1 MIVLWRHK
9 IDVIGRGPVKDVL
22 ERHKQVGHVRPEHT
36 RDVPESGNG
45 RNRPGAT
52 RHDRHG
58 PGATRHDPTRDRA
71 RRPRTVVSCSRTDPV
86 RTPQRV
92 PYW

>member
-1 MIVLWRHK
+1 MVLLENGSDRQRGPPVVIVLWRHK
-9 IDVIGRGPVKDVL
+9 IDVMGRGPVKDVL
-22 ERHKQVGHVRPEHT
+22 ERHNQVGHVRPEHM

-58 PGATRHDPTRDRA
+58 PGATRHDP
-71 RRPRTVVSCSRTDPV
+71 P
-86 RTPQRV
+86 
-92 PYW
+92 